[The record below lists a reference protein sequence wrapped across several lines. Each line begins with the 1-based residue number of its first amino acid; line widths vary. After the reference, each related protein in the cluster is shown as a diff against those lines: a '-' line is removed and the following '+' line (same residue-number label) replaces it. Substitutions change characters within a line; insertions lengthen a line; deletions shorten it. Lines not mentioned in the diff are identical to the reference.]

1 MNWLAVAVGVGLVA
15 AAINTVG
22 ILLSA
27 VTDRQYF
34 PPGERDW
41 RFYLHWTCSHVLNLA
56 IIAVAVLDWNGLGLA
71 RPATLAVGAALF
83 VGGYAVAIK
92 GGRDLGLGETMGLT
106 GELQVAG
113 LYRYSR
119 HPQYVGYLVATV
131 GAALLIASPWALVL
145 LGLYATW
152 WLTLP
157 FAEEPWLRAQYGAAY
172 ERYRSQVPRFVG
184 RRSLSPYTADSPGYS
199 ASESDRRPSP

>member
-1 MNWLAVAVGVGLVA
+1 VGLVA

-27 VTDRQYF
+27 LTDRQYF

-41 RFYLHWTCSHVLNLA
+41 RFYTHWTCSHLLNLA
-56 IIAVAVLDWNGLGLA
+56 IVAVAVLDWNGLGLP

-92 GGRDLGLGETMGLT
+92 GGRDLGFAETLGLD
-106 GELQVAG
+106 GELQVEG

-119 HPQYVGYLVATV
+119 NPQYVGYLVATV
-131 GAALLIASPWALVL
+131 GAALLIASSWALVL

-152 WLTLP
+152 WLVLP
-157 FAEEPWLRAQYGAAY
+157 FAEEPWLGEQYGAAY
-172 ERYRSQVPRFVG
+172 DRYCERVPRFLG
-184 RRSLSPYTADSPGYS
+184 WRSLTPGGDETAPENGNSVT
-199 ASESDRRPSP
+199 E